1 MKKVLSIVLTALVAM
16 SLFAGGSQESAS
28 SDSGVIEITIPSYK
42 TGENVGAVFFEP
54 QVERFNAKYEGVYKI
69 NLEAVP
75 QANFND
81 RIKQLA
87 QQGQLPVLVQGGDLD
102 WFANVAIPNGMA
114 WDMSEWINSTPE
126 VKDMMLADAL
136 EFCTTEDGAIYSF
149 PLATIRPIGFFYN
162 TALYNPSE
170 DISKMSMDDW
180 IASIGDQKIAFS
192 TAENGWVAA
201 LFLTALIADEEG
213 GGEWLQSGVDVKITD
228 FNNEIMINAVSRLQ
242 DLLQNNASANSIGAT
257 YADAA
262 NAFMSMQA
270 SMISN
275 GSWMSTDFEETN
287 AANWSN
293 GFDGADVRAS
303 LFPGNVGVA
312 NAATYGEW
320 WISADASEDEIELAK
335 AFLEF
340 IYTPEELEGFLLAEG
355 GSAPNLTYSESFLE
369 AQGEVQVLADLAADT
384 DSESRFVPCILD
396 VIPQSVANVEFGK
409 LLPSLADGSYSAEEF
424 CNWMTEKALEATM

>member
-16 SLFAGGSQESAS
+16 SLFAGGSQSAS

-54 QVERFNAKYEGVYKI
+54 QVERFNAEYEGVYKI

-114 WDMSEWINSTPE
+114 WDMSEWINSTPA

-136 EFCTTEDGAIYSF
+136 EFCTTDDGAIYSF

-170 DISKMSMDDW
+170 DISKMPMDDW

-213 GGEWLQSGVDVKITD
+213 GDDKRCQQT
-228 FNNEIMINAVSRLQ
+228 A
-242 DLLQNNASANSIGAT
+242 
-257 YADAA
+257 
-262 NAFMSMQA
+262 
-270 SMISN
+270 
-275 GSWMSTDFEETN
+275 
-287 AANWSN
+287 
-293 GFDGADVRAS
+293 
-303 LFPGNVGVA
+303 
-312 NAATYGEW
+312 
-320 WISADASEDEIELAK
+320 
-335 AFLEF
+335 
-340 IYTPEELEGFLLAEG
+340 
-355 GSAPNLTYSESFLE
+355 GSAPEQRKCKQHRSHL
-369 AQGEVQVLADLAADT
+369 
-384 DSESRFVPCILD
+384 C
-396 VIPQSVANVEFGK
+396 
-409 LLPSLADGSYSAEEF
+409 
-424 CNWMTEKALEATM
+424 

>member
-1 MKKVLSIVLTALVAM
+1 M
-16 SLFAGGSQESAS
+16 
-28 SDSGVIEITIPSYK
+28 
-42 TGENVGAVFFEP
+42 
-54 QVERFNAKYEGVYKI
+54 
-69 NLEAVP
+69 
-75 QANFND
+75 
-81 RIKQLA
+81 
-87 QQGQLPVLVQGGDLD
+87 
-102 WFANVAIPNGMA
+102 
-114 WDMSEWINSTPE
+114 
-126 VKDMMLADAL
+126 
-136 EFCTTEDGAIYSF
+136 
-149 PLATIRPIGFFYN
+149 IGH
-162 TALYNPSE
+162 
-170 DISKMSMDDW
+170 
-180 IASIGDQKIAFS
+180 
-192 TAENGWVAA
+192 
-201 LFLTALIADEEG
+201 
-213 GGEWLQSGVDVKITD
+213 
-228 FNNEIMINAVSRLQ
+228 SRLQ

-320 WISADASEDEIELAK
+320 WISADAGEDEIELAK